1 MSARNN
7 SFSLNFQSKKMKEKL
22 REIELTR
29 ASISLLQL
37 NLSKNI
43 ACSPA
48 RTHNIFSEK
57 FHEMKQKTTELKE
70 HMGGKNITV
79 LVGRSGAGK
88 THIVNKRW

>member
-48 RTHNIFSEK
+48 HTHNIFSEK
-57 FHEMKQKTTELKE
+57 FHEMRQKN
-70 HMGGKNITV
+70 HGV
-79 LVGRSGAGK
+79 QRAHGRKKYYS
-88 THIVNKRW
+88 ISW